1 MSQNFLIIMM
11 QSVSN
16 IPDNLI
22 DTFGIFLK
30 MGLLDV
36 NILIRDEKTQMWSL
50 HFYKPFQRDCFSI
63 EIHEI
68 ERFSSSNYTNLL
80 DVPRNNLFPP
90 KLFKFHN
97 CSLKIATFSLEP
109 FVIIRNAT
117 NCVKYDG
124 VDVII
129 VNQISK
135 TLNLIPIF
143 MESLDNKHRGIIFKN
158 RTATGAIKMVKSY

>member
-1 MSQNFLIIMM
+1 M
-11 QSVSN
+11 QSVLN